1 MRMRAPCQQEPK
13 ENRMPFKYVLVVPVA
28 FAAYVLGAKAGEE
41 RYREITR
48 AATRYWNDPKLKK
61 TRARAE
67 KARDRAARV
76 VRKSFG

>member
-1 MRMRAPCQQEPK
+1 
-13 ENRMPFKYVLVVPVA
+13 MPFKSVLVVLVA

-48 AATRYWNDPKLKK
+48 AATRYWHDPKLKK
-61 TRARAE
+61 VRARAE

-76 VRKSFG
+76 VRKNFG

>member
-1 MRMRAPCQQEPK
+1 
-13 ENRMPFKYVLVVPVA
+13 MPFKYVLVVLVA

>member
-1 MRMRAPCQQEPK
+1 
-13 ENRMPFKYVLVVPVA
+13 MPFKYVLVVPVA

>member
-1 MRMRAPCQQEPK
+1 
-13 ENRMPFKYVLVVPVA
+13 MPVKYVLVVLVA

-61 TRARAE
+61 ARARAE

-76 VRKSFG
+76 VRKSVG

>member
-1 MRMRAPCQQEPK
+1 
-13 ENRMPFKYVLVVPVA
+13 MPVKYVLVVLVA

>member
-1 MRMRAPCQQEPK
+1 
-13 ENRMPFKYVLVVPVA
+13 MPFKSVLVVLVA

-61 TRARAE
+61 ARAKAE